1 MEAKSDMEI
10 AMEYIADHPEL
21 IERVSPE
28 QFGTFYM
35 YPNEVIKLYE
45 KTIEMMRTSFQFT
58 DEMVSL
64 YCLDY
69 LSDACKTVQDLKDK
83 EVEISQFR

>member
-1 MEAKSDMEI
+1 MEAKSDMET

-21 IERVSPE
+21 IERVSPD

-35 YPNEVIKLYE
+35 YPNEVIKLYD

-64 YCLDY
+64 YCLDC
-69 LSDACKTVQDLKDK
+69 LGDACKSIQDLKDK
-83 EVEISQFR
+83 EAKIS

>member
-1 MEAKSDMEI
+1 MEAKSDMET

-35 YPNEVIKLYE
+35 YPNEVIKLYD
-45 KTIEMMRTSFQFT
+45 KTIEMMKTSFQFT

-69 LSDACKTVQDLKDK
+69 LSDACKSIQDLKDK
-83 EVEISQFR
+83 EAKIS

>member
-1 MEAKSDMEI
+1 METKSDMET
-10 AMEYIADHPEL
+10 ALEYIADHPEL
-21 IERVSPE
+21 VERVSPE

-45 KTIEMMRTSFQFT
+45 KTIEMMKTSFQFT

-69 LSDACKTVQDLKDK
+69 LSDACKSVQDLKAN
-83 EVEISQFR
+83 EAQNS

>member
-1 MEAKSDMEI
+1 MEAKSDMEL

-21 IERVSPE
+21 VERVSPE

-35 YPNEVIKLYE
+35 YPNEVIKLYD
-45 KTIEMMRTSFQFT
+45 KTIEMMKTSFQFT

-69 LSDACKTVQDLKDK
+69 LSDACKSIQDLKDK
-83 EVEISQFR
+83 EANNP

>member
-1 MEAKSDMEI
+1 MEAKSDMET

-28 QFGTFYM
+28 QFGKFYM
-35 YPNEVIKLYE
+35 YPNEVIKLYDQ
-45 KTIEMMRTSFQFT
+45 TIEMMRTSFQFT

-69 LSDACKTVQDLKDK
+69 LSDACKSIQDLKDK
-83 EVEISQFR
+83 EAENS